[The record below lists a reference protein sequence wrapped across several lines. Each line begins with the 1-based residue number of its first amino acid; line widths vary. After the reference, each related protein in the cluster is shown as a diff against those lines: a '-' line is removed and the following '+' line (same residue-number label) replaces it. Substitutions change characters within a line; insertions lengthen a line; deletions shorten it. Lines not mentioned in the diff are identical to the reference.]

1 MNVSPIY
8 SKTIELLLAGTR
20 RIVSQGGQYS
30 GKTVNHLGALAEL
43 CATEKPD
50 GITPVTT
57 TVTAQSFPHI
67 KGGALR
73 DFEDYVYPSFKNQI
87 KSYHKTD
94 HLFTFNS
101 GMKMEFRVFE
111 SEMAARGH
119 KRKRLFINEA
129 NSFPYMIFFQL
140 DSRSEQT
147 ILDYNPSIRF
157 WAHEKLIGYPENA
170 TIYSDHRHNP
180 FLSDAKHQEI
190 ENHCVFDYVKDEYG
204 NIKLDCKGNK
214 IIKLNDKGQPRIL
227 RGDYELW
234 KVYAR
239 GLTGNVSGV
248 IFPDWEMID
257 DDDFPGDKDL
267 DWVYSTDFGYTVDPT
282 VLIKQAKVGDT
293 LFVKE
298 LAYETGLP
306 AINQVQILRANGFDP
321 DISPLYCEHD
331 WDMIRQLRQHGAL
344 YAVQANKGQGSIK
357 AGIDLLK
364 QVKVK
369 YPCSSKNIHRERSLY
384 VWEKDKD
391 TGKEL
396 NIPIDA
402 NNHTFDAIRYGY
414 YTRYLKTG
422 A

>member
-8 SKTIELLLAGTR
+8 TRTLELLRLNTR

-30 GKTVNHLGALAEL
+30 GKTVNHLAALATL
-43 CATEKPD
+43 CAEERPTGD
-50 GITPVTT
+50 SPVIT

-73 DFEDYVYPSFKNQI
+73 DFEDYVYPDFKNAI
-87 KSYHKTD
+87 KGYHKTD
-94 HLFTFNS
+94 HLFTFKS
-101 GMKMEFRVFE
+101 GMKMEFKVFE
-111 SEMAARGH
+111 SEMAARGS

-129 NSFPYMIFFQL
+129 NSFPYLVFFQL

-147 ILDYNPSIRF
+147 IIDYNPSIRY
-157 WAHEKLIGYPENA
+157 WAHEKLIGYPENEM
-170 TIYSDHRHNP
+170 IYSDHRHNP
-180 FLSDAKHQEI
+180 FLTEAKHKEI
-190 ENHCVFDYVKDEYG
+190 ENICTFLYDADG
-204 NIKLDCKGNK
+204 NVVMKEN
-214 IIKLNDKGQPRIL
+214 GQPTVV

-239 GLTGNVSGV
+239 GITGNVSGV

-257 DDDFPGDKDL
+257 DDDFPGNKDL
-267 DWVYSTDFGYTVDPT
+267 DWVYSNDFGYTVDPT
-282 VLIKQAKVGDT
+282 VIVKQAKLGDT

-306 AINQVQILRANGFDP
+306 AINQVQILKANGFRP
-321 DISPLYCEHD
+321 DQDPLYCEHD
-331 WDMIRQLRQHGAL
+331 WDMIRQLRQHGAI
-344 YAVQANKGQGSIK
+344 YAVEARKGQGSIK

-369 YPCSSKNIHRERSLY
+369 YPASSKNIHRERSLY
-384 VWEKDKD
+384 VWLKDKD
-391 TGKEL
+391 SGKEL
-396 NIPIDA
+396 NVPIDS

-422 A
+422 V